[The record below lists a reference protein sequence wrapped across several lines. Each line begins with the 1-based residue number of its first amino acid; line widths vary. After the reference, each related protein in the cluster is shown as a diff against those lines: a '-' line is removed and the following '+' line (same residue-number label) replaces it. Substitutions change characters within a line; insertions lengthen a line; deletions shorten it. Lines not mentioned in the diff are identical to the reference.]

1 MLALLA
7 KVDLNQKQFDLR
19 SLESRGA
26 ATTDK
31 DTMRSF
37 KRNGKWKGDK
47 VNYGYVEDHQRQT
60 LPVSLNLEL

>member
-7 KVDLNQKQFDLR
+7 KVGLNQKQFDLR
-19 SLESRGA
+19 SLRSRGA

-31 DTMRSF
+31 DTMRIF
-37 KRNGKWKGDK
+37 KRNENWKSDK
-47 VNYGYVEDHQRQT
+47 VNYGYVEDHQRQA